1 MSRVLLA
8 DASPHAQRM
17 GEQILREEGF
27 DVETVAD
34 GERAAARLSLF
45 DPLVVVADV
54 QLPLKSGY
62 DLSRLAKSAVIDGVS
77 VILTVSARGG
87 TPDAERLRECGCD
100 ATIGKPFEAT
110 ALVAMVKRLAAA
122 AHAARANRRPKVN
135 LEMDRERVEAAVT
148 LALEAA
154 LPSLI
159 QEITERVLI
168 ALKK

>member
-1 MSRVLLA
+1 
-8 DASPHAQRM
+8 M

-27 DVETVAD
+27 EVETVAD
-34 GERAAARLSLF
+34 G
-45 DPLVVVADV
+45 
-54 QLPLKSGY
+54 
-62 DLSRLAKSAVIDGVS
+62 DLAVSRLAAFDPFVLVADTQLPRQTGYELARLAKTSALDGVS
-77 VILTVSARGG
+77 VILTLGARASI
-87 TPDAERLRECGCD
+87 PDPQRLRECGCD

-110 ALVAMVKRLAAA
+110 ALVEMVRRMAAA
-122 AHAARANRRPKVN
+122 AQAGRARRRPKAAV
-135 LEMDRERVEAAVT
+135 EMDRERVEAAVT

>member
-1 MSRVLLA
+1 
-8 DASPHAQRM
+8 M

-27 DVETVAD
+27 EVETAAD
-34 GERAAARLSLF
+34 GEQAVARLSPF
-45 DPLVVVADV
+45 DPLVVIADV

-62 DLSRLAKSAVIDGVS
+62 DLARLAKSAIDGVA
-77 VILTVSARGG
+77 VVLTIGARAQV
-87 TPDAERLRECGCD
+87 PDAGRLRECGCD

-110 ALVAMVKRLAAA
+110 ALVEVVKRLAAVA
-122 AHAARANRRPKVN
+122 QATRASRRPKVAVAV
-135 LEMDRERVEAAVT
+135 DRERVEAAVT

-168 ALKK
+168 ALNK